1 MSVLRQDSSS
11 RSASVGSDEFS
22 PITPKSTS
30 LRKNQACHQC
40 RKQKRKCD
48 AHRPCKSCVRAHANV
63 IANLVKRGKP
73 FPAHPDCV
81 YDGDSPAN
89 YDSNQTVDLNDRK
102 DLEDKSYVKSPASLL
117 DIPAPPTK
125 ETQATLDL
133 ASIQNVSNALY
144 NQINQ
149 AQTQAQCSMPSSL
162 FESMWATN
170 PVFDPMLE
178 DIGGYGFV
186 QPRPETGTAPE
197 MPLDLPPMDLVY
209 SLVDVFFAHWP
220 FARQFIHMPTFK
232 QRLRLP
238 PSDPNFPSVALLHG
252 ICALGSVYLPQPGGP
267 AEEIRPGEPVRGN
280 IFRTDEQV
288 NRVLEGMASFG
299 EHQTTIAQIKAL
311 NDARTGK
318 RLLESVQ
325 ALICVCWWYV
335 IHTRWAD
342 LWITTGTVIR
352 LTVPMGLCGSRGY
365 DEILWGPNFGD
376 TSYPNFKESFLPKS
390 DDFIELETRKRTF
403 WMAFVTDRSHSA
415 ATAWPVALDELDIGQ
430 SFPYPLEVFEA
441 GIRPIGYG
449 TTDSQK
455 LSTPDI
461 LTNHPPEF
469 TDDGILF
476 LKAIELMGRITTFN
490 NRVRTRYSDATNIST
505 APAFQMLD
513 ETITTF
519 LQNLPKDR
527 FTTFSTDGFVS
538 LGVSALALPNVA
550 RILLHDPHCQ
560 LDKAD
565 DLPTRKCLLASRAIL
580 NLTYQLQSSS
590 IDFKLLPPSF
600 VMVWAISGKSLLR
613 NYAQSLKNADY
624 GNALIYRE
632 EVRFLSHSAFRLGEN
647 LAIGLR
653 HGLVLQELLDRVDK
667 MHPLPDGCVWPSPSV

>member
-1 MSVLRQDSSS
+1 MSILRQDSSS

-22 PITPKSTS
+22 PTTPKPTT

-81 YDGDSPAN
+81 YDGDSPAI
-89 YDSNQTVDLNDRK
+89 YDSSQTVDLNDRK

-117 DIPAPPTK
+117 DTLVPPPK
-125 ETQATLDL
+125 EDKLSTDL
-133 ASIQNVSNALY
+133 PSIQNVSDALY
-144 NQINQ
+144 MQINQ
-149 AQTQAQCSMPSSL
+149 AQSLMPSSML
-162 FESMWATN
+162 ESMWATN
-170 PVFDPMLE
+170 PVFNPALE

-186 QPRPETGTAPE
+186 QSRPETTPLPE

-232 QRLRLP
+232 QRIRLP
-238 PSDPNFPSVALLHG
+238 PSDPGFPAVSLLHA
-252 ICALGSVYLPQPGGP
+252 ICALGAVYLPQPGGP
-267 AEEIRPGEPVRGN
+267 AEEVRPGEPLRGN
-280 IFRTDEQV
+280 VFRTDEQV

-311 NDARTGK
+311 NDTRTGK
-318 RLLESVQ
+318 RLLESHQ

-335 IHTRWAD
+335 IHTRWVD
-342 LWITTGTVIR
+342 LWITAGTVMR

-376 TSYPNFKESFLPKS
+376 TAYPNFKENLLPRTN
-390 DDFIELETRKRTF
+390 DFVELETRKRTF
-403 WMAFVTDRSHSA
+403 WMAFVTDRTHSS
-415 ATAWPVALDELDIGQ
+415 ATAWPMALDELDIGQ
-430 SFPYPLEVFEA
+430 SFPYPLEIFEA
-441 GIRPIGYG
+441 GIPPSGYG
-449 TTDSQK
+449 STDNQK
-455 LSTPDI
+455 LSSPDI
-461 LTNHPPEF
+461 LTNHPPEL
-469 TDDGILF
+469 TDDGTLF
-476 LKAIELMGRITTFN
+476 LKAIELMGRITAFN
-490 NRVRTRYSDATNIST
+490 TRVRTRYSDATNVSS

-513 ETITTF
+513 DTITAF
-519 LQNLPKDR
+519 LQNIPKDR
-527 FTTFSTDGFVS
+527 YSTFIEGRFFS
-538 LGVSALALPNVA
+538 LGVSAIALPHVA

-565 DLPTRKCLLASRAIL
+565 DLSTQKCLLASRALL

-590 IDFKLLPPSF
+590 VDFKLFPPTF
-600 VMVWAISGKSLLR
+600 VFVWAISGKSLLR

-624 GNALIYRE
+624 ANALIYRE

-667 MHPLPDGCVWPSPSV
+667 MYPLPDGCTWPSPMA